1 MGSFLDEG
9 ARVER
14 LESGLWC
21 ATKMGW
27 RTGQSVVT
35 KILFYLYFSRVS
47 GTISRALNPLQKGL
61 PRGYPNWERAW
72 RKGKRPHGAGPSSS
86 REETAPEGTC
96 PTKLR
101 PPVGLLIE
109 VKNSSELLER
119 SRELFGPSP

>member
-14 LESGLWC
+14 LESELWC

-47 GTISRALNPLQKGL
+47 EVIFRA
-61 PRGYPNWERAW
+61 R
-72 RKGKRPHGAGPSSS
+72 KRPHKHRRSTPDK
-86 REETAPEGTC
+86 P
-96 PTKLR
+96 LR
-101 PPVGLLIE
+101 WAASEQPLHTFFEALLHQ
-109 VKNSSELLER
+109 
-119 SRELFGPSP
+119 